1 MLIKIKFLSP
11 TNSRGSRYK
20 ATIKDGENFRYSAT
34 VPSTYTSDNGDV
46 IAAAEEVAD
55 KVLAFMTGYGF
66 DYITGYDIKIVGSY
80 DGDHYATMKPVYKEA
95 DVIRA
100 EAFGTAGI
108 RLGHN

>member
-1 MLIKIKFLSP
+1 MIIKIKFLGP
-11 TNSRGSRYK
+11 TNYRGSRYK

-46 IAAAEEVAD
+46 LAAAQKVAD
-55 KVLAFMTGYGF
+55 KVRVTLNI

-80 DGDHYATMKPVYKEA
+80 DGDQFATMTPIYKEA

-100 EAFGTAGI
+100 ESI
-108 RLGHN
+108 